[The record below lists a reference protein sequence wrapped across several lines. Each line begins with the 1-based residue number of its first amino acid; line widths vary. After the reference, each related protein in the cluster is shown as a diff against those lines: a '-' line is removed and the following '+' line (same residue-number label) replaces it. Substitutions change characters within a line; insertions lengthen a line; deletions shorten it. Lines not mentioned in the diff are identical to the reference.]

1 MADMVNILVD
11 GTPIAVEKGT
21 LVIEAARRL
30 GIMIPHFCYHPK
42 IKPDANCR
50 MCLVEVEKMPKL
62 QTSCSTLVAEGMAV
76 RTNTAVVEE
85 AHKSVLEFILANH
98 PLDCPICDQGGR
110 CDLQDFSHRYTPTKS
125 DFLDVK
131 RVFQKEYFS
140 PLIDK
145 EMNRCVQCL
154 RCVRYCDEV
163 IDAKALAPIGR
174 GSRTE
179 ISHFTSHQLDCEF
192 CGGCVQICPVGAF
205 TNRLSDYEFRPWMM
219 KRADT
224 VCGYCG
230 DGCTITLQSREDE
243 LIEVISSFEKGRNS
257 GDLCARGYFGYQF
270 VNHPDR
276 LTMPLVRQPD
286 GRFEPTTWEDV
297 LPLLAERFTQVKL
310 AYGSEAVGGLITSRG
325 TNEDLYVFQKF
336 MRLAIGSNH
345 LDSAAR
351 FGHVNAVEAMRR
363 VQGTNR
369 WTVSYEDIVNADCLL
384 LIGTQITW
392 TNPIA
397 GLKVKEAVKKHG
409 AKLLTIEAMQPSIET
424 TSNIANLSTTHLTVE
439 VGRHPAAVHGL
450 LKAVFDEGVA
460 DNHLAATASGYVDR
474 TRAAVS
480 ALPYPEGMD
489 EATLRTIARTFAGS
503 RRGVILIGQDLLQ
516 SPGGYEASVNL
527 MDLLLLLGKLSE
539 KGWGLAPL
547 TEENNEQGA
556 IEMGATADYFPG
568 AASLDDA
575 AARTRIASAWKE
587 SPPVGAGMRMLDML
601 EAARSG
607 KLKAMLIVGENP
619 ARTLPASAKPA
630 EALGRLEFLVVQELF
645 LTETAKLAHVVLPA
659 SSYAEKS
666 GSFTNSEGCVQKV
679 RAGLEPLGG
688 SRPDWEI
695 LSAVSVLMGYPLEY
709 GDAAEILK
717 EIRAVIPGYRVL
729 GATPEPARV
738 DRPAMDRYVGGGF
751 AEDMASRYRAT
762 SNITQDSSYPWS
774 LWVGQSLFHSGKLS
788 TMAKGLL
795 EIQKEGRLYMNP
807 ADLQRMQL
815 AEGEMVTLTSVAGE
829 ARVPVGALGRIPRGI
844 LFFPESF
851 KEAIAGLLTMTP
863 DAVTGVPYHKQ
874 QRVAVHKT

>member
-1 MADMVNILVD
+1 MNGLR
-11 GTPIAVEKGT
+11 
-21 LVIEAARRL
+21 IEQGVQRR
-30 GIMIPHFCYHPK
+30 
-42 IKPDANCR
+42 
-50 MCLVEVEKMPKL
+50 
-62 QTSCSTLVAEGMAV
+62 
-76 RTNTAVVEE
+76 
-85 AHKSVLEFILANH
+85 
-98 PLDCPICDQGGR
+98 GR
-110 CDLQDFSHRYTPTKS
+110 
-125 DFLDVK
+125 
-131 RVFQKEYFS
+131 
-140 PLIDK
+140 
-145 EMNRCVQCL
+145 
-154 RCVRYCDEV
+154 
-163 IDAKALAPIGR
+163 
-174 GSRTE
+174 SR
-179 ISHFTSHQLDCEF
+179 Q
-192 CGGCVQICPVGAF
+192 
-205 TNRLSDYEFRPWMM
+205 
-219 KRADT
+219 
-224 VCGYCG
+224 
-230 DGCTITLQSREDE
+230 
-243 LIEVISSFEKGRNS
+243 
-257 GDLCARGYFGYQF
+257 
-270 VNHPDR
+270 
-276 LTMPLVRQPD
+276 
-286 GRFEPTTWEDV
+286 
-297 LPLLAERFTQVKL
+297 
-310 AYGSEAVGGLITSRG
+310 
-325 TNEDLYVFQKF
+325 
-336 MRLAIGSNH
+336 RLAIGSNH

-751 AEDMASRYRAT
+751 QRGAPVAKPGPGPERGLVRQRPMGAVVGDPGAQPPVDAACGRRDGHAHVCRRRSAGAGRRTGPHSSGHPLLSRVLQGGDCRSSHDDAGCRDRRAVPQT
-762 SNITQDSSYPWS
+762 TARRSAQN
-774 LWVGQSLFHSGKLS
+774 LVG
-788 TMAKGLL
+788 
-795 EIQKEGRLYMNP
+795 
-807 ADLQRMQL
+807 
-815 AEGEMVTLTSVAGE
+815 
-829 ARVPVGALGRIPRGI
+829 
-844 LFFPESF
+844 ES
-851 KEAIAGLLTMTP
+851 
-863 DAVTGVPYHKQ
+863 D
-874 QRVAVHKT
+874 